1 MKFFI
6 DTANLAQIKE
16 ANDLGILD
24 GVTTNPSL
32 MAKEGIFTEEAV
44 LNHYKTICEMVD
56 GDVSAEV
63 ISTDFE
69 GMIKEGET
77 EAILEGS
84 TDPILM
90 DDEAMSEIFW
100 LTKVLGN
107 YNINKMGDSFIFDNN
122 GQSMLLQRI

>member
-1 MKFFI
+1 MVPATSKDYSGFMEKMRTEGVRSFFNKTLM
-6 DTANLAQIKE
+6 D
-16 ANDLGILD
+16 DLTLD
-24 GVTTNPSL
+24 GDIITIHKPFN
-32 MAKEGIFTEEAV
+32 
-44 LNHYKTICEMVD
+44 KTVQLR
-56 GDVSAEV
+56 
-63 ISTDFE
+63 
-69 GMIKEGET
+69 MIKEGDT